1 MAAQRKLS
9 GTSFAARRRHGKRAA
24 VLACALERGERLRGG
39 ASRQT
44 VRGSA
49 ERASR
54 AQATCGRRPW
64 LGARA
69 RGRGRGMGG
78 SGSMKRLRE
87 RSELAC
93 ERDKDGMGGDSG
105 AATRGSDVESG
116 NGETTTFDGV
126 SRGGAPGARGTLV
139 QRQRGGRDGGFGQSS
154 TRGRLVAAPAYG
166 VGTASPR
173 RERKQ
178 RRERWSEGNLVIKL
192 KFKNSSL

>member
-9 GTSFAARRRHGKRAA
+9 GTGFAARRRHGKRAA

-44 VRGSA
+44 ARGSA

-69 RGRGRGMGG
+69 RGRGRGRGVGG
-78 SGSMKRLRE
+78 LGSMKRLRE

-93 ERDKDGMGGDSG
+93 ERDKDNM
-105 AATRGSDVESG
+105 
-116 NGETTTFDGV
+116 
-126 SRGGAPGARGTLV
+126 
-139 QRQRGGRDGGFGQSS
+139 GRD
-154 TRGRLVAAPAYG
+154 A
-166 VGTASPR
+166 R
-173 RERKQ
+173 RERARAAPWPNFGHGDHARERG
-178 RRERWSEGNLVIKL
+178 RREHVGLTYL
-192 KFKNSSL
+192 THL